1 MRSVDPSAPENPP
14 TTPEPDKVTATPVK
28 WEELPETIQE
38 QWAEAGVPKNAVMLK
53 LDGLGD
59 W

>member
-1 MRSVDPSAPENPP
+1 MKSVEPRASKKSLAAPK
-14 TTPEPDKVTATPVK
+14 PDKVTATPVK

-38 QWAEAGVPKNAVMLK
+38 QWAEAGVPKNAIMLK